1 MSVQQV
7 GSPSA
12 IRLRFGPFE
21 LNVAERSLRKTNQ
34 VIPLG
39 GRAYDILIALLEN
52 AGEVVG
58 KAELIARAWP
68 DVTVEEGSLRVHLSA
83 LRKALG
89 DGQFGN
95 KYIANIQGHG
105 YRFIAPVT
113 HLPADHD
120 RSGASAGL
128 SNLPPALG
136 RMVGRE
142 NIVRE
147 IQGWL
152 QTEQRLITILGAG
165 GIGKTTVALSVGHG
179 ALADFSGAA
188 FFVDLSTV
196 NDKEHLIGAIASAVG
211 LDSQLVDPK
220 EALLNFL
227 RPRRM
232 LIILDSCEHLIEKAA
247 EIADY
252 IFQNVPDIYIL
263 ATSREALHVPG
274 ERVLRLCPLDC
285 PPEQPGLTASEV
297 LAYPAVRLFVERI
310 SARGG
315 GFSLTDDEA
324 PIVAEICRKLDGIA
338 LAIELAAGR
347 AANFGVRNTV
357 AKLGSRLDLLKF
369 GRRTANPRHQTL
381 KATLDWSH
389 DHLSEVERVVFRRV
403 AIFIGHFT
411 LEAALAVG
419 KEGEIGQFE
428 IESAVENLVN
438 KSLMGV
444 RTSSRGTLYRLLDTT
459 RGYALEKLAVSGEH
473 DSIAARHA
481 NFSIQLLESNR
492 GNLFDLEPAEAP
504 AGALRDYLGNI
515 RAALE
520 WSFGSS
526 GNDNSAIRMA
536 AAAAQLF
543 LAMSFFMECRGWM
556 ERAIDRT
563 AVDCDSRDQMEI
575 YASLAL
581 SLMFTAGNSERV
593 RDAFNTAL
601 TYAEQRED
609 SYQQLRL
616 LSGLSMYL
624 HRTIDAA
631 GSLEVALRAESVAKK
646 TGSPEDAALADSML
660 GAAYYMLGN
669 HLRAQKHLERA
680 LHSSPPSRRFNATQ
694 YLFDLRTTSL
704 FILTRSHWFAGKLD
718 RAARDA
724 ERTIEEAERSDH
736 PIALCRALILT
747 MPFYFWIDDL
757 QRIERNLSKLELV
770 AEKYSLAPFRAV
782 AVGLKGRHLI
792 RVGQTMDGVHHLQ
805 DSLEKLRI
813 LQYEM
818 LVTDF
823 VSELAV
829 NLAEQNQRAEAL
841 ALIDASIA
849 TQLGSN
855 RPLHLPG
862 LFLAKGLAFVCGES
876 QQNDLA
882 LECFKEAMT
891 LAGQQSALS
900 FELRAGLELAR
911 LWIDWGQIQRAH
923 DLIGPIYR
931 RFTEGLTTP
940 DLILARQ
947 ILEQTTF
954 GRGKPGEGWRNHR
967 AERKSLNRRSP
978 KSQIAETQA
987 VNRGGNGSD
996 SPTRF

>member
-1 MSVQQV
+1 MSIQQV

-21 LNVAERSLRKTNQ
+21 LNVAERTLKKANH

-52 AGEVVG
+52 AGEVVP
-58 KAELIARAWP
+58 KAELIAKAWP

-105 YRFIAPVT
+105 YSFIAPIT
-113 HLPADHD
+113 RLPVDRD
-120 RSGASAGL
+120 RSSASARL

-136 RMVGRE
+136 RMVGR
-142 NIVRE
+142 NNVVRE

-165 GIGKTTVALSVGHG
+165 GIGKTTVALAVGHA

-188 FFVDLSTV
+188 FFVDLSAV
-196 NDKEHLIGAIASAVG
+196 SDKEHVIGVVASTLGA
-211 LDSQLVDPK
+211 DPRFVDRRD
-220 EALLNFL
+220 ALLDFL
-227 RPRRM
+227 RPRRA
-232 LIILDSCEHLIEKAA
+232 LVILDSCEHLIEKTA
-247 EIADY
+247 EIADS
-252 IFQNVPDIYIL
+252 IL
-263 ATSREALHVPG
+263 QSAPEVRVLVTSRETLQLAG
-274 ERVLRLCPLDC
+274 ELVFHLPPLDC
-285 PPEQPGLTASEV
+285 PPKQPGLTASEV

-310 SARGG
+310 SARGAD
-315 GFSLTDDEA
+315 FSLSDDEA
-324 PIVAEICRKLDGIA
+324 PIVAEICRKLDGLA

-357 AKLGSRLDLLKF
+357 AKLGSRLDHLKF

-389 DHLSEVERVVFRRV
+389 DHLSEVERAVLRRV

-419 KEGEIGQFE
+419 KDEEIGQSE
-428 IESAVENLVN
+428 MEGAVENLVN

-459 RGYALEKLAVSGEH
+459 RCYALEKLAVSGEH

-481 NFSIQLLESNR
+481 NFSIELLKSNR

-504 AGALRDYLGNI
+504 ADALRDYLGNI
-515 RAALE
+515 RTALE

-526 GNDNSAIRMA
+526 GNDNTAIRMA
-536 AAAAQLF
+536 AAAAQPF
-543 LAMSFFMECRGWM
+543 LAMSFFVECRGWM
-556 ERAIDRT
+556 ERAVDRM
-563 AVDCDSRDQMEI
+563 AADCDSQDQMEI

-593 RDAFNTAL
+593 RDAFNKAL
-601 TYAEQRED
+601 TFAERRED
-609 SYQQLRL
+609 TYQQLHL

-660 GAAYYMLGN
+660 GAAYYMLGD
-669 HLRAQKHLERA
+669 HLHAPTHLERA
-680 LHSSPPSRRFNATQ
+680 LLSSPTSRRFNPTQ

-704 FILTRSHWFAGKLD
+704 FILTRSHWFAGNLD
-718 RAARDA
+718 KAGRYA
-724 ERTIEEAERSDH
+724 ERTIEEAERLDH

-757 QRIERNLSKLELV
+757 QQVERNLSGLELT

-782 AVGLKGRHLI
+782 AVGLKGQHLI
-792 RVGQTMDGVHHLQ
+792 RVGQTMEGVRHLR
-805 DSLEKLRI
+805 DSLEKLRS
-813 LQYEM
+813 LRYEL

-823 VSELAV
+823 ISELAV
-829 NLAEQNQRAEAL
+829 NLAKRNERADAL
-841 ALIDASIA
+841 ALVDESIA
-849 TQLGSN
+849 AQLAAK
-855 RPLHLPG
+855 RPLHLPA
-862 LFLAKGLAFVCGES
+862 LFLTRGLVFLSGES
-876 QQNDLA
+876 SENASAQEC
-882 LECFKEAMT
+882 LEEAMT

-900 FELRAGLELAR
+900 FELRAGLALAR
-911 LWIDWGQIQRAH
+911 LWIDRGQIQRAR
-923 DLIGPIYR
+923 DLIAPIYN
-931 RFTEGLTTP
+931 RFTEGLATP
-940 DLILARQ
+940 DLILAKRMLEETSAPARQ
-947 ILEQTTF
+947 A
-954 GRGKPGEGWRNHR
+954 GRG
-967 AERKSLNRRSP
+967 A
-978 KSQIAETQA
+978 A
-987 VNRGGNGSD
+987 
-996 SPTRF
+996 